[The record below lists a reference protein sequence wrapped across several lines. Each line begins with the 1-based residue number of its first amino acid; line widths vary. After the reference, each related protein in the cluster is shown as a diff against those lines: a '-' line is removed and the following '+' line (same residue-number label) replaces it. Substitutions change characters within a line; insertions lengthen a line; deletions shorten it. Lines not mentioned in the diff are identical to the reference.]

1 MRKHGFTLAELM
13 VAISISG
20 LLTAVAVPKLS
31 SSISKSKATELT
43 PAAATYTKLQAAYLY
58 EHKSFGTWKKI
69 GYEAP
74 GKRGKTTPSSTPEA
88 KSFPRSKLTT
98 FLRI

>member
-31 SSISKSKATELT
+31 SSISKSKKRSV
-43 PAAATYTKLQAAYLY
+43 TKPRAK
-58 EHKSFGTWKKI
+58 EVR
-69 GYEAP
+69 P
-74 GKRGKTTPSSTPEA
+74 TPSSTPEA